1 MLVVRN
7 AAVLLLVLIWA
18 APPAYADNWVDFAG
32 AEVLR
37 EFVSDASAQIELRPG
52 VFAIGKYYAD
62 GTAEIDAWGETFE
75 RTWEVVGDDQVCYS
89 TLRERNCFTFQ
100 QNLDVT
106 GEYRARNVETGEVF
120 VFRISATD
128 TTVAVRDAE
137 SDPKGGLGSPS
148 AEEIAVELANPNSNL
163 GTMTMLFNYVTY
175 DGDIP
180 GAGSQSGFQ
189 GIFQP
194 SLPYALSPTT
204 NLFIRPAIPV
214 IFRQDV
220 PNLNG
225 GFDSEGV
232 DLGDISFD
240 ASMLKT
246 TPTGYLI
253 GGGIVGTLPTATNDA
268 LGLDQ
273 WLLGPEVIGAVIR
286 QWGVFGALVSHQWDV
301 AGEDNFNTSIT
312 AGQYFFAFN
321 LTDGWILT
329 SAPLFSYNHEASS
342 GNKWTVPVGIGVNKT
357 MIINGRPWQFGL
369 DYQYYVESPDLFG
382 PDQQIQFSISPVVS
396 LPW

>member
-1 MLVVRN
+1 M
-7 AAVLLLVLIWA
+7 
-18 APPAYADNWVDFAG
+18 
-32 AEVLR
+32 
-37 EFVSDASAQIELRPG
+37 
-52 VFAIGKYYAD
+52 
-62 GTAEIDAWGETFE
+62 
-75 RTWEVVGDDQVCYS
+75 
-89 TLRERNCFTFQ
+89 
-100 QNLDVT
+100 T